1 MAVKTANVNVRV
13 EPEIKSRAEA
23 ILEQLG
29 ISPSTLIDLTYRQVI
44 FHNGIPFELT
54 LPPSPGSL
62 EDMSEKEFD
71 EMLSTGL
78 KQARSGDV
86 IAAEDAF
93 DELMQGL

>member
-1 MAVKTANVNVRV
+1 MAAKTANVNVRV

-54 LPPSPGSL
+54 LPPAPGSL
-62 EDMSEKEFD
+62 EEMSENEFD
-71 EMLSTGL
+71 EMLTAGL
-78 KQARSGDV
+78 GQACSGDV